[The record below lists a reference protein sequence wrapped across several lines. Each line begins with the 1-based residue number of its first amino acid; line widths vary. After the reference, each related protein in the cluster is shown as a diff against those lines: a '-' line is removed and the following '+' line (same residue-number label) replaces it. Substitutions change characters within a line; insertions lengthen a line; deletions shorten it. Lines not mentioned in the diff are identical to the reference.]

1 MDSDGLGES
10 HQPEKRGAEPIV
22 SIIENSEP
30 VSMSQ
35 KMDEGQQE
43 GDQEILLTFMGLQL
57 VSKQSMETV
66 ELFLLLFLFRF
77 VSFRFVVP
85 SPTFIK
91 EKRGFLVCFWQ
102 SVNLLG

>member
-22 SIIENSEP
+22 SIIENNEP

-66 ELFLLLFLFRF
+66 ELFFCFCFVLFRF
-77 VSFRFVVP
+77 VLSSRPPP
-85 SPTFIK
+85 SLNRS
-91 EKRGFLVCFWQ
+91 EG
-102 SVNLLG
+102 S

>member
-1 MDSDGLGES
+1 MSITKSMDSGGLGES
-10 HQPEKRGAEPIV
+10 RQPEKRGAEPIV
-22 SIIENSEP
+22 SIIENNEP

-66 ELFLLLFLFRF
+66 ELFFCFRF
-77 VSFRFVVP
+77 CFCFVLFCFVLSSRPPP
-85 SPTFIK
+85 SLNRS
-91 EKRGFLVCFWQ
+91 EG
-102 SVNLLG
+102 S